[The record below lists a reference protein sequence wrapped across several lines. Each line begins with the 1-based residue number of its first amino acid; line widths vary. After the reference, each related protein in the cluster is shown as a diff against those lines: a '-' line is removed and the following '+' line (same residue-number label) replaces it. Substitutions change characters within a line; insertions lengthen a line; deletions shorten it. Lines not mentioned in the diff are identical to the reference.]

1 MSSNVQRRDLPTDV
15 SQGAR
20 QTIVTNVRQIL
31 RGYSAYEIAVQNG
44 FTGSEEEWLAS
55 LVSSG
60 LPDSLVLDGG
70 DAAGLSKN

>member
-1 MSSNVQRRDLPTDV
+1 MSSDV
-15 SQGAR
+15 KIVSVSIRSASQTVKMEGIR
-20 QTIVTNVRQIL
+20 QVL

-60 LPDSLVLDGG
+60 LPDSIVLDGG

>member
-1 MSSNVQRRDLPTDV
+1 MQLRSGSGRLT
-15 SQGAR
+15 A
-20 QTIVTNVRQIL
+20 NVRQIL

-44 FTGSEEEWLAS
+44 FVGSEEEWLAS

-60 LPDSLVLDGG
+60 LPDSIVLDGG